1 MNDSI
6 PDSPEEIMAL
16 QKRPLNEE
24 LIATAIAGVV
34 KVARKQGQTLDDL
47 TKEVLRDRGVLD
59 RPQRRWLSELV
70 MQAWEGIPL

>member
-47 TKEVLRDRGVLD
+47 NKEVLRDRGVLD
-59 RPQRRWLSELV
+59 RAQRRWLSELV
-70 MQAWEGIPL
+70 TCAWKEIPL